1 MQQFRHSRAG
11 SVTEGCLLPGLQ
23 VQDLFLRKSSSVC
36 GAGLFSDADWTCTS
50 CGNTNW
56 ARRSTCNL
64 CNGPKPG
71 TVDQNREGLGGGFK
85 VRHRNGFSAPQPVLS
100 EPS

>member
-1 MQQFRHSRAG
+1 M
-11 SVTEGCLLPGLQ
+11 PGLQ
-23 VQDLFLRKSSSVC
+23 ALLYFCAASSSVC

-85 VRHRNGFSAPQPVLS
+85 VSYHKGSAAGPERATLTKIV
-100 EPS
+100 